1 MQLQIRMIAMNGAK
15 PRVTFQNK
23 VLFSGLSE
31 TEDKEGKLKAHYN
44 GDKEEGK
51 QNWASRVCFPSL

>member
-31 TEDKEGKLKAHYN
+31 TEDKEGYLKAHYN

-51 QNWASRVCFPSL
+51 QNWASRVCFPFL

>member
-31 TEDKEGKLKAHYN
+31 TEDKEG
-44 GDKEEGK
+44 
-51 QNWASRVCFPSL
+51 